1 MLSQVRLAADV
12 KNCIEHVREPQRLIL
27 AWQAPDQFKMR
38 FRWAVGELKYS
49 GGTYTFRYFGAEEF
63 SKLNDSRKFEELQ
76 GLGYRGYP
84 AFAPSKDIYTK
95 SVISP
100 FLRRLPPR
108 SRSDFSDYMAGFHVA
123 PTVELSDF
131 ALLSITEGKL
141 PSDGFSLVDEY
152 LETDGPRELFVELA
166 GHRHYRRKLERPLI
180 LGEVVELAPEPNNPV
195 DPNAVMVRSSGEC
208 IGYINRLQAMAF
220 LTWVWEGRISATLE
234 KLDGSAEKP
243 RAFVF
248 ASISS

>member
-1 MLSQVRLAADV
+1 MEKRIQ
-12 KNCIEHVREPQRLIL
+12 HVREPHRLIL

-38 FRWAVGELKYS
+38 FRWAVGELS
-49 GGTYTFRYFGAEEF
+49 LSDGIYTFRYFNADEF
-63 SKLNDSRKFEELQ
+63 SKLNDSRKIEELLS
-76 GLGYRGYP
+76 LGYRGYP
-84 AFAPSKDIYTK
+84 AFAPSKHVYTN

-108 SRSDFSDYMAGFHVA
+108 SRTDFSDYMAGFHVD
-123 PTVELSDF
+123 PSITLSDF

-152 LETDGPRELFVELA
+152 LETEGPRELFVELA
-166 GHRHYRRKLERPLI
+166 GHRHYRHKLQHPLVI
-180 LGEVVELAPEPNNPV
+180 GRDVELAPEPNNPV

-208 IGYINRLQAMAF
+208 IGYINRLQAKAF
-220 LTWVWEGRISATLE
+220 STWIRENRVVATLE
-234 KLDGSAEKP
+234 RLDGSVDKP

-248 ASISS
+248 TTISQ